1 MKFQSLTD
9 LSRRCENLELVKYG
23 KVEVKKESSR
33 ASFGVEFELK
43 YSYSNYIYITFLK
56 KET

>member
-23 KVEVKKESSR
+23 KVEIKKESSR
-33 ASFGVEFELK
+33 ASFSVEFKLK
-43 YSYSNYIYITFLK
+43 YSYMY
-56 KET
+56 E